1 MADMGDARLP
11 DDLPPEETTDYL
23 VGLSR
28 RLGEE
33 SRALMRRID
42 EALEERSRRGLGAE
56 RVDGEEQDVVVNL
69 DHHADAPATGQP
81 PAWSPFRR
89 P

>member
-1 MADMGDARLP
+1 MP
-11 DDLPPEETTDYL
+11 EDLPAEETTDYL

-42 EALEERSRRGLGAE
+42 AALEERSQRGLDAE
-56 RVDGEEQDVVVNL
+56 RVDGEQDVVINL
-69 DHHADAPATGQP
+69 DGGAEAAGPGQP

-89 P
+89 S

>member
-1 MADMGDARLP
+1 MADNGDARLP
-11 DDLPPEETTDYL
+11 DDLPAEETTDYL

-42 EALEERSRRGLGAE
+42 EALEERSQRGLGFE
-56 RVDGEEQDVVVNL
+56 RVDGEEQDVVVNV
-69 DHHADAPATGQP
+69 DHPADAGAAARP
-81 PAWSPFRR
+81 PSSPFRR
-89 P
+89 PS